1 MSEEIDEEYEERRR
15 RRNARNEEMRR
26 RKKQQQMVRM
36 LVRRLLPVAG
46 ILLAVVILII
56 NGRSIVR
63 RIQGYPAPT
72 KSDTSVSASPAVS
85 EDMTQVSENLIS
97 DLQTEEDESQAEN
110 DKPQQNIED
119 GQDAQQA
126 DAKSDGLN
134 LDEQTNNQETDSSND
149 QKIDSL
155 DTESESSDI
164 SNEELSD
171 GNTDPTHTE
180 NVVNTPTQ
188 QGQVSADE
196 VNLRLRQLMTN
207 DHRQQVIILGVQ
219 LSFLDMTDLRGQIEE
234 EQEQEAQEQKIYTA
248 QTTDATTSVD
258 DEVQSTNGIFIDLAT
273 GNILFDRDAH
283 TRINP
288 ASMTKVLTVLVAAE
302 HVSDWSD
309 TFEIT
314 PEITNYSYVHDC
326 SAVGFSN
333 NEVVTV
339 EDLFYGTVLCSGGD
353 AALGLATY
361 VAGSQEAF
369 VDMMNEKLKELGLS
383 DTAHFT
389 NCVGLYDENHYCTV
403 YDIAMILEAAIDNP
417 QCREILSTKKYT
429 TSSTPE
435 HLEGIQI
442 SNWFLRRI
450 EDKDTGGE
458 VICGKTGFVAQ
469 SGSCAVSYGM
479 DAAGKEYICAT
490 VNAHS
495 SWRCIYDHV
504 ELYKRFAKS
513 ADQGTDESVS
523 DKSVSDELASEESV
537 SNEPASNETVTDQ
550 TV

>member
-1 MSEEIDEEYEERRR
+1 MSEEFDEEYEERRR
-15 RRNARNEEMRR
+15 RRNARNEEMRKR
-26 RKKQQQMVRM
+26 KKKQQMIRM
-36 LVRRLLPVAG
+36 LMRRLFPIAG
-46 ILLAVVILII
+46 IILAAVILII

-63 RIQGYPAPT
+63 GIQGYPAPAKT
-72 KSDTSVSASPAVS
+72 DTGVAASPAVS
-85 EDMTQVSENLIS
+85 EDVTHASEGS
-97 DLQTEEDESQAEN
+97 EGDLQAGADDAQVEV
-110 DKPQQNIED
+110 DKSQQNIED
-119 GQDAQQA
+119 GGNAQ
-126 DAKSDGLN
+126 
-134 LDEQTNNQETDSSND
+134 EDSSND

-155 DTESESSDI
+155 DTESGSSDI
-164 SNEELSD
+164 SNGKL
-171 GNTDPTHTE
+171 
-180 NVVNTPTQ
+180 
-188 QGQVSADE
+188 SADE
-196 VNLRLRQLMTN
+196 VNLRLRQVVTN
-207 DHRQQVIILGVQ
+207 DHRQQVIVLGVQ
-219 LSFLDMTDLRGQIEE
+219 ASLPDMTALLEQTEE
-234 EQEQEAQEQKIYTA
+234 EQAQVLKEQKVYTA

-302 HVSDWSD
+302 HVTDWSD

-369 VDMMNEKLKELGLS
+369 VDMMNEKLKELGLA

-389 NCVGLYDENHYCTV
+389 NCVGLYDEDHYCTV
-403 YDIAMILEAAIDNP
+403 YDIAMILEAAIDQP
-417 QCREILSTKKYT
+417 QCREVLSTKKYT

-435 HLEGIQI
+435 HPEGIRI

-469 SGSCAVSYGM
+469 SGNCAVSYGM
-479 DAAGKEYICAT
+479 DESGKEYICAT

-495 SWRCIYDHV
+495 GWRCIYDHV
-504 ELYKRFAKS
+504 ELYKRFAK
-513 ADQGTDESVS
+513 TI
-523 DKSVSDELASEESV
+523 
-537 SNEPASNETVTDQ
+537 
-550 TV
+550 

>member
-1 MSEEIDEEYEERRR
+1 MSEEFDEEYEERRR

-26 RKKQQQMVRM
+26 RKKKQQMIRM
-36 LVRRLLPVAG
+36 LVRRLLPIAG
-46 ILLAVVILII
+46 IILVAVILVI

-63 RIQGYPAPT
+63 RIQGYSTPT
-72 KSDTSVSASPAVS
+72 KTDTSVTASPAVS
-85 EDMTQVSENLIS
+85 EDVTQVSEDS
-97 DLQTEEDESQAEN
+97 TGDLQAE
-110 DKPQQNIED
+110 
-119 GQDAQQA
+119 A
-126 DAKSDGLN
+126 DAKSDGVN
-134 LDEQTNNQETDSSND
+134 LDGQTDDQETDSSNG
-149 QKIDSL
+149 QKIDAL

-164 SNEELSD
+164 SNEE
-171 GNTDPTHTE
+171 
-180 NVVNTPTQ
+180 
-188 QGQVSADE
+188 SADE
-196 VNLRLRQLMTN
+196 VNLKLRQLATN
-207 DHRQQVIILGVQ
+207 DHKQQVILLGVQ
-219 LSFLDMTDLRGQIEE
+219 VSLPDITALLGQAEE
-234 EQEQEAQEQKIYTA
+234 VQAQTAKEQKVYTA
-248 QTTDATTSVD
+248 QATDATTSVD

-302 HVSDWSD
+302 HVTDWSD

-417 QCREILSTKKYT
+417 QCREVLSTKKYT

-435 HLEGIQI
+435 HPEGIQI

-469 SGSCAVSYGM
+469 SGSCAVSYGK
-479 DAAGKEYICAT
+479 DAAGNEYICAT

-495 SWRCIYDHV
+495 GWRCIYDHV
-504 ELYKRFAKS
+504 ELYKRFAKT
-513 ADQGTDESVS
+513 ADGGADGTVSEEAAS
-523 DKSVSDELASEESV
+523 DKSVSDEPASEEAV
-537 SNEPASNETVTDQ
+537 SNETAFN
-550 TV
+550 

>member
-1 MSEEIDEEYEERRR
+1 MSEEFDEEYEERRR
-15 RRNARNEEMRR
+15 RRNARNEEMRKR
-26 RKKQQQMVRM
+26 KKKQQMIRM
-36 LVRRLLPVAG
+36 LMRRLFPIAG
-46 ILLAVVILII
+46 IILAAVILII
-56 NGRSIVR
+56 NGRSIIR
-63 RIQGYPAPT
+63 GIQGYPAPT
-72 KSDTSVSASPAVS
+72 KTDTGVAVSPAVS
-85 EDMTQVSENLIS
+85 ENVTQTSDGLEG
-97 DLQTEEDESQAEN
+97 DLQAGADDDQVEV
-110 DKPQQNIED
+110 DKSQQNIED
-119 GQDAQQA
+119 GENAQ
-126 DAKSDGLN
+126 
-134 LDEQTNNQETDSSND
+134 EDSSND

-155 DTESESSDI
+155 DTESESPDI
-164 SNEELSD
+164 SNGKL
-171 GNTDPTHTE
+171 
-180 NVVNTPTQ
+180 
-188 QGQVSADE
+188 SADE
-196 VNLRLRQLMTN
+196 VNLRLRKLVTN
-207 DHRQQVIILGVQ
+207 DHRQQVVVSGVRA
-219 LSFLDMTDLRGQIEE
+219 SFPDMTALLEQEE
-234 EQEQEAQEQKIYTA
+234 EQAQVLKEQKVYTA

-302 HVSDWSD
+302 HVTDWSD

-403 YDIAMILEAAIDNP
+403 YDIAMILEAAIDHP
-417 QCREILSTKKYT
+417 QCREVLSTKKYT

-435 HLEGIQI
+435 HPEGIQI

-479 DAAGKEYICAT
+479 DESGMEYICAT

-495 SWRCIYDHV
+495 GWRCIYDHV
-504 ELYKRFAKS
+504 ELYKRFAK
-513 ADQGTDESVS
+513 
-523 DKSVSDELASEESV
+523 
-537 SNEPASNETVTDQ
+537 TV
-550 TV
+550 